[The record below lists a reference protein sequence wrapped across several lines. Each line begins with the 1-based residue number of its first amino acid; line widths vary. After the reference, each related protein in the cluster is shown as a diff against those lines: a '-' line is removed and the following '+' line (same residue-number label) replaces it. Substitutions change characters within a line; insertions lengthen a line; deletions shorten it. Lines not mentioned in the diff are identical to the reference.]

1 MKAFTSPG
9 CCLTKLGANAT
20 WSVMIVGYC
29 FVETSTCPFG
39 FCSARDS
46 HGCHVTATFTRPAA
60 KAAPASPEV
69 RSICFTS
76 LSDNLWRLSTYASSH
91 WLVEPALTATDW
103 MPFAYVREY
112 VSTVVAIAFRLPAL
126 KALKRCTGSSITV

>member
-46 HGCHVTATFTRPAA
+46 HGCHVTATLTRPAA

-69 RSICFTS
+69 RSICCTS
-76 LSDNLWRLSTYASSH
+76 LSDRWCWLSTYASSH
-91 WLVEPALTATDW
+91 WLVEPALTAIFWPLSWPTVVMLFSATIPSPPTEASSPSTSTEW
-103 MPFAYVREY
+103 MPFA
-112 VSTVVAIAFRLPAL
+112 
-126 KALKRCTGSSITV
+126 